1 MKTII
6 QTVIVLSIF
15 STSCLAEMSKIDDA
29 GLSEVTGQ
37 SGVYLSGEVSINALG
52 GPTSNGYFGDCA
64 DNTKSC
70 GARLTFQTQQNGG
83 WFVLDDIRGTVA
95 FEGLTFQVREI
106 TSGFGGDGA
115 LFNQSVMEI
124 GMPESVRMND
134 FEFTLATGSSA
145 RPDEASYTQVDL
157 MGVEMSGE
165 LTLEGNLL
173 VFPTP

>member
-1 MKTII
+1 MKSKI
-6 QTVIVLSIF
+6 QAFLFFTLFTANSG
-15 STSCLAEMSKIDDA
+15 AEMSRINDTE
-29 GLSEVTGQ
+29 LSEVTGQ
-37 SGVYLSGEVSINALG
+37 SGVYLSGEVSINTQG
-52 GPTSNGYFGDCA
+52 GPTSNSYFGECTDV
-64 DNTKSC
+64 TKSC

-83 WFVLDDIRGTVA
+83 WFVLDDIKGSIA

-134 FEFTLATGSSA
+134 FEFTLATGSSG
-145 RPDEASYTQVDL
+145 RPDDATYRQVDL
-157 MGVEMSGE
+157 MTVEMSGE